1 MEDKNIPTKANI
13 KLKSLKLKDTLY
25 KVNIET
31 GIYIPPVNEVIIKNN
46 IRVKMGEL
54 IILFWSIKSIPK

>member
-46 IRVKMGEL
+46 IRVKIGEL
-54 IILFWSIKSIPK
+54 IILF